1 MSAIQKKTRKPPP
14 RLPDPT
20 ERVAK
25 DYFTEE
31 EYLQQIRDMP
41 MDKLVGTLKCFWD
54 NKKNGTMGPNFE
66 KALLRVEQE
75 KDAEL
80 RDYVYNYARRT
91 IHEWERDQEERRATD
106 NVAENSRIEFLD
118 TGKGGK
124 QRYLVPASNP
134 S

>member
-1 MSAIQKKTRKPPP
+1 MSAIGKKKRKPPP

-25 DYFTEE
+25 NYCTDE
-31 EYLQQIRDMP
+31 EYLEQVRKMS

-54 NKKNGTMGPNFE
+54 NKKNGTMPPGFE
-66 KALLRVEQE
+66 KALLQVERE

-80 RDYVYNYARRT
+80 REHMHNYSRRT
-91 IHEWERDQEERRATD
+91 QQAWERENEERRATD
-106 NVAENSRIEFLD
+106 NAAENSRVEFLD

-124 QRYLVPASNP
+124 QRYLVSDP
-134 S
+134 SV

>member
-31 EYLQQIRDMP
+31 EYLQQVRAMP
-41 MDKLVGTLKCFWD
+41 IFKLVGELKCFWD

-66 KALLRVEQE
+66 KALLQVERE

-80 RDYVYNYARRT
+80 RAYVHNYTRRT
-91 IHEWERDQEERRATD
+91 QQAWERENEERRATD
-106 NVAENSRIEFLD
+106 NAAEHSRVEFLD

-124 QRYLVPASNP
+124 QRYLVADP
-134 S
+134 SV